1 MTEAGDSL
9 DHDGTGLWT
18 QVGADIDGEAAGE
31 FFGSSVAISSDGSR
45 VAIGGAAI
53 DAGHVRVFDLVGS
66 TWTQVGA
73 DIDGEAAGDQ
83 SGDSVAL
90 SSDGSRV
97 AIGAFGNDG
106 TGIDAGHVRVYDLIG
121 STWTQVGADIDG
133 EAAED
138 YSGYSVALSSDGSRI
153 AIGAY
158 ANDGTGT
165 SAGHVR
171 VFDLVGSTWTQVG
184 ADIDGEAADDYSG
197 WSVAMSSDG
206 SRVAIGAYGNDGTG
220 ALAGHVRVFDL
231 VGSTWTQVGAD
242 IDGEAAVDA
251 SGYSIA
257 MSSDGSRIAIGA
269 YANDGAGANAGHVRV
284 FDLVASTW
292 TQVGSDIDG
301 EAAEDGSGYSVALS
315 SDGNRVAIGATSNSE
330 TAFHAGHV
338 RVFDLVG
345 STWTQVGADIDG
357 EAAEDYSGRIVAIS
371 SDGSRVAIG
380 AQNNDVAGT
389 NTGHVRVFDSP

>member
-1 MTEAGDSL
+1 VATLTVLETYDLLIESADRLMTEAGDSL

-171 VFDLVGSTWTQVG
+171 VFDW
-184 ADIDGEAADDYSG
+184 A
-197 WSVAMSSDG
+197 
-206 SRVAIGAYGNDGTG
+206 
-220 ALAGHVRVFDL
+220 
-231 VGSTWTQVGAD
+231 
-242 IDGEAAVDA
+242 
-251 SGYSIA
+251 
-257 MSSDGSRIAIGA
+257 
-269 YANDGAGANAGHVRV
+269 
-284 FDLVASTW
+284 
-292 TQVGSDIDG
+292 
-301 EAAEDGSGYSVALS
+301 
-315 SDGNRVAIGATSNSE
+315 
-330 TAFHAGHV
+330 
-338 RVFDLVG
+338 
-345 STWTQVGADIDG
+345 
-357 EAAEDYSGRIVAIS
+357 
-371 SDGSRVAIG
+371 
-380 AQNNDVAGT
+380 
-389 NTGHVRVFDSP
+389 